1 MNLMSSPLGERRLEL
16 DLAVNSQMNNL
27 SVLNQPQEH
36 PKSMDLMSS
45 PLEERKLEVDSVVNF
60 RTSSQLEPSLQGQ
73 EWAVEVLMRCQL
85 AETSQEVV
93 LVASSLMTN
102 QSVPRSLEVAL
113 EVSSQASSLL
123 MAQILQQQQPAQM
136 KMTSL

>member
-1 MNLMSSPLGERRLEL
+1 MGERRLEL